1 MQKEE
6 KELVE
11 MEIDNCRKNI
21 EFYRDEI
28 GNMTSKLEKLEKL
41 KKAYDYY

>member
-1 MQKEE
+1 MQNKE

-28 GNMTSKLEKLEKL
+28 FLGELMCIFPKEICSF
-41 KKAYDYY
+41 Y